1 MIIYVCVC
9 VYVCVCYTPETNNTV
24 NQLYFNKKYTIFLIK
39 KMNDNTWFMD
49 HTIAFNA
56 IHLKQSQL

>member
-24 NQLYFNKKYTIFLIK
+24 NQLKINKKYTIFLIK
-39 KMNDNTWFMD
+39 KMNDNT
-49 HTIAFNA
+49 
-56 IHLKQSQL
+56 